1 LTTTLEGMTTAP
13 YVPTPP
19 PGPGVHP
26 PFPAPPVEGRG
37 RRIGLALGITGGVLT
52 LVCGGG
58 VAALFGLASA
68 MDNAINEQVDVVVGR
83 YMEAVQDREFVKA
96 YGLLC
101 QDARNQES
109 RDAYV
114 SRMTATETVSSYH
127 VGDVDLTY
135 GTVPVDIT
143 YADGDRT
150 VASAELMQNT
160 STGAFEVCG
169 VGE

>member
-1 LTTTLEGMTTAP
+1 MSTAP
-13 YVPTPP
+13 YVSPP
-19 PGPGVHP
+19 PAGPGVHP

-37 RRIGLALGITGGVLT
+37 RRIGMGLGIAGGILA

-58 VAALFGLASA
+58 AVAVFGLANA

-83 YMEAVQDREFVKA
+83 YMEAVQDREFTKA

-101 QDARNQES
+101 QDSRNQES
-109 RDAYV
+109 RDDYV
-114 SRMTATETVSSYH
+114 TRMTASEQVASYY

-143 YADGDRT
+143 YADGDS
-150 VASAELMQNT
+150 VVVQAELAQNT

-169 VGE
+169 LGE